1 VTGSLWS
8 GPPVVRVRC
17 SRLGE
22 EGLHGIK
29 RRRHPLGQIIGELAA
44 GEKLFGQ
51 GQLIGEVAGHLEVT
65 ESTQHRWRN
74 QYGGMRAKDAKRL
87 GELAKENQRRKRIV
101 ADQALDIDPVGECP
115 RSSSRVGART
125 A

>member
-1 VTGSLWS
+1 
-8 GPPVVRVRC
+8 
-17 SRLGE
+17 
-22 EGLHGIK
+22 
-29 RRRHPLGQIIGELAA
+29 
-44 GEKLFGQ
+44 
-51 GQLIGEVAGHLEVT
+51 LIEEVAGHLEVT